1 MTLYECPLCGRTG
14 FTRVG
19 LSRHYCPATEIIE
32 TTAEN
37 WSPLQRRRRL
47 TAEEIARAK
56 AVAEAP
62 PTWGPYRLN
71 DMGWYVLEPGK
82 DVGHDQH

>member
-47 TAEEIARAK
+47 RPEEIAAARP
-56 AVAEAP
+56 VADRP
-62 PTWGPYRLN
+62 PTWGPYRLGE
-71 DMGWYVLEPGK
+71 DGWYRLEGGAP
-82 DVGHDQH
+82 

>member
-1 MTLYECPLCGRTG
+1 MTLYQCPLCGRQG

-19 LSRHYCPATEIIE
+19 LTRHYCPATEIID

-47 TAEEIARAK
+47 RPEEIARAK
-56 AVAEAP
+56 PVVEGYGSTESRPNRDGSTESRPTKAAEGGVA
-62 PTWGPYRLN
+62 
-71 DMGWYVLEPGK
+71 
-82 DVGHDQH
+82 